1 MPPVAVY
8 LVQAFSSNTVDH
20 VNDAIRTSYIGSHQL
35 GAVDGYAVV
44 AIDMNHRAASIRQMR
59 LLTLLLIAG
68 RRPVLPSVQVV
79 IATCY
84 RRVPVL
90 LSHLILPCYLTCSAA
105 RFFANKHTTSI

>member
-1 MPPVAVY
+1 MF

-44 AIDMNHRAASIRQMR
+44 AIDMNRRAASIGQAR
-59 LLTLLLIAG
+59 LLTPLLIAG
-68 RRPVLPSVQVV
+68 RRPVLTSIQVV

-84 RRVPVL
+84 RPVPTL
-90 LSHLILPCYLTCSAA
+90 LFHLILPCSVTCSAA
-105 RFFANKHTTSI
+105 GFLIEAHPEISDCRG

>member
-44 AIDMNHRAASIRQMR
+44 AIDMNRRAASIGQAR
-59 LLTLLLIAG
+59 LLTPLLIAG
-68 RRPVLPSVQVV
+68 RRPVLTSIQVV

-84 RRVPVL
+84 RPVIPPDIALFCHL
-90 LSHLILPCYLTCSAA
+90 LRSRFSHRSAP
-105 RFFANKHTTSI
+105 